1 MRHYWYESLEPSNKW
16 DENPWLQEFSALGIE
31 VDETLDEKLGPMIKD
46 LAMGSLIDAFNE
58 QNPKQAVEDV
68 EHLTNRTTECM
79 FNHCE
84 TVWNL

>member
-1 MRHYWYESLEPSNKW
+1 
-16 DENPWLQEFSALGIE
+16 
-31 VDETLDEKLGPMIKD
+31 MIKD

-68 EHLTNRTTECM
+68 EHLTNRITECM